1 MIETNVKIAEVEKEL
16 KILTAK
22 EKGIKDRVLMTI
34 DLNDSILV
42 KVIEEEL
49 AQINCSRLTLNT
61 QLKELEAS
69 KNQMTA
75 PVSTQSLKKSIKLLI
90 GEMSKKPDAVH
101 RGMLEKVFHK
111 IVIKSGEEIEL
122 QMFGEIV
129 GENKTT
135 RSSSGGLNGGSNK
148 T

>member
-1 MIETNVKIAEVEKEL
+1 MITV
-16 KILTAK
+16 
-22 EKGIKDRVLMTI
+22 

-49 AQINCSRLTLNT
+49 SQISSSRLLLNS

-75 PVSTQSLKKSIKLLI
+75 PISTVSLKKAIKQLI
-90 GEMSKKPDAVH
+90 GEMGKKPDAVH

-111 IVIKSGEEIEL
+111 IIVKSGEEIEL

-129 GENKTT
+129 GENKTS
-135 RSSSGGLNGGSNK
+135 RSSSAGLNGGSNK